1 MNSYSLVVSLHVIAI
16 ILGLGPVTTLVI
28 ATGGTPS
35 PAFPYERIRR
45 LMRITAWSLPAVLA
59 TGAAAIALTHGAM
72 GESTWM
78 KISFLLFLFL
88 GFLHVLGRRI
98 LHKAAAVTPPAP
110 PPRSLA
116 WTFRTMAVV
125 IAAITWLME
134 AKPWW

>member
-1 MNSYSLVVSLHVIAI
+1 
-16 ILGLGPVTTLVI
+16 
-28 ATGGTPS
+28 
-35 PAFPYERIRR
+35 
-45 LMRITAWSLPAVLA
+45 MRITAWSLPAVLA